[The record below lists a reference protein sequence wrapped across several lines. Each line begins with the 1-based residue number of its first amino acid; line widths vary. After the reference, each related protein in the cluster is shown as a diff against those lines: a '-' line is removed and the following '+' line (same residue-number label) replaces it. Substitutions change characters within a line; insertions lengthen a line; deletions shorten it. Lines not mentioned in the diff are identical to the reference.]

1 LIAQFPEALAF
12 GDLSPRFS
20 FSQTG
25 GRGKRF
31 GDGFALHFAREPI
44 VGTVAGIG
52 VPMATTV

>member
-12 GDLSPRFS
+12 GDLSPR